1 MARVRRILDLVIGWA
16 VVVIFA
22 VLVVDVL
29 WQIAVRYAPVGL
41 PSRYATFTEEL
52 ARSLLLWLAII
63 GAAYAAGHRD
73 HLAIDLVS
81 RRLSARARRMHDAI
95 VQGLV
100 MLFAVVLLVVGGGR
114 LVGLTIDLEQVSASL
129 RIPMGAIYTALPIG
143 GVIMAVY
150 ALLNII
156 EGPPPEPEGAIK
168 TEAEA
173 HAAEGA

>member
-1 MARVRRILDLVIGWA
+1 V
-16 VVVIFA
+16 
-22 VLVVDVL
+22 
-29 WQIAVRYAPVGL
+29 
-41 PSRYATFTEEL
+41 
-52 ARSLLLWLAII
+52 
-63 GAAYAAGHRD
+63 
-73 HLAIDLVS
+73 
-81 RRLSARARRMHDAI
+81 HDAI

-114 LVGLTIDLEQVSASL
+114 LVGLTIDLKQVSASL

-156 EGPPPEPEGAIK
+156 EGPPPEAEGGIK